1 MFLGIKA
8 SGREADNSQRILE
21 WTIYTRAH
29 DCLRGIL
36 EIGQV
41 EEAIVQKATAATLEG
56 LEGLSFLEISAS
68 KKKLPASMLKAD
80 FGLPVFEFLS
90 TVREELYN
98 WADPQAPGSTFPKRV
113 CEGRKLQSSFL
124 RILELLRL
132 WHDIVGLS
140 NVAGNKLD
148 ESVLHVYVEL
158 LEEWAKSSR
167 DSLPRTLMQPIGQAL
182 DGFRAPFQL
191 TTGFSMELVWN
202 AMRPSVPASL
212 AAWTA
217 YNKLKEISGRFD
229 AVTLR
234 FKGFFRLLNL
244 LIRSLTLRIGSFEAV
259 AFQKRL
265 FVTALTD
272 VLTFSGV
279 DDIRKLVQGLGAEID
294 QLERSQTLTKPEQ
307 LESVFRPAFNYLFRF
322 RALRVAVFPDEANVG
337 IGYMTFDFW
346 LADRFLQ
353 LDDNMLAIAHFAG
366 RSISGLLGY
375 QAPSI
380 GLREFP

>member
-1 MFLGIKA
+1 MFLGIEA
-8 SGREADNSQRILE
+8 SCREADRSRRILE
-21 WTIYTRAH
+21 WTVYTRVH
-29 DCLRGIL
+29 DCVRGIL
-36 EIGQV
+36 EIEQV
-41 EEAIVQKATAATLEG
+41 EEAIVQKATTATLEG
-56 LEGLSFLEISAS
+56 LKGMSFLEISAS
-68 KKKLPASMLKAD
+68 KKKLPASIFKAA

-98 WADPQAPGSTFPKRV
+98 WADSQARDPTFLRGV
-113 CEGRKLQSSFL
+113 CEDKKLQDSLL

-140 NVAGNKLD
+140 SAAGNKLD
-148 ESVLHVYVEL
+148 ESVLHVYVGL

-167 DSLPRTLMQPIGQAL
+167 DSLPRALMQPIGQAL

-217 YNKLKEISGRFD
+217 YNELKEIADRFD

-234 FKGFFRLLNL
+234 FKGFFHLSSL
-244 LIRSLTLRIGSFEAV
+244 LIGSLTLRIGSFEVV
-259 AFQKRL
+259 AFQKRIL
-265 FVTALTD
+265 VTALTD

-279 DDIRKLVQGLGAEID
+279 DNIQKLAQGLRAEID
-294 QLERSQTLTKPEQ
+294 QLEKSQALAEPEQ
-307 LESVFRPAFNYLFRF
+307 LESVFRPAFDYLFRF
-322 RALRVAVFPDEANVG
+322 RALRVAAFPNEAKVG
-337 IGYMTFDFW
+337 IGYMTFDYRF
-346 LADRFLQ
+346 ADRFLQ
-353 LDDNMLAIAHFAG
+353 LDNDMLTVAHFAG
-366 RSISGLLGY
+366 RPISGLLGY
-375 QAPSI
+375 QAPSV